1 MSIPVLVLAGGEGR
15 RMGGADKPLLELGGR
30 PVLRHM
36 LERLSPAHG
45 PFAISANGD
54 PARYAA
60 FGFPVLADPPA
71 FRGCGPLAGLL
82 AGLAWAEALG
92 AAALLTVPGDAP
104 FLPPDLAARLAP
116 APALAESGGKRHPPV
131 ALWPVATRAALAA
144 HLEALDRDRRGAW
157 SVLAFA
163 DAIGARVVGFPAAP
177 FDPFLDIDTPADLAR
192 AQALHA
198 GALHGGALHG
208 GAPAGC

>member
-15 RMGGADKPLLELGGR
+15 RMGGCDKPLLPLGGR
-30 PVLRHM
+30 PVLAAL
-36 LERLSPAHG
+36 LERLGGAHG
-45 PFAISANGD
+45 TFAISANGD

-60 FGFPVLADPPA
+60 FGWPVLADPPE
-71 FRGCGPLAGLL
+71 FRGRGPLAGLA
-82 AGLAWAEALG
+82 AGLDWAGSLG

-116 APALAESGGKRHPPV
+116 GPALAESAGKRHPPA
-131 ALWPVATRAALAA
+131 ALWPVSARAALAS
-144 HLEALDRDRRGAW
+144 HLAGLDPARRGAW

-163 DAIGARVVGFPAAP
+163 ESLGARVVSFPTMP

-192 AQALHA
+192 AETLL
-198 GALHGGALHG
+198 GTV
-208 GAPAGC
+208 PC